1 MMSPIIGHP
10 LGMRVTV
17 IGATG
22 NVGTALM
29 RRLSAEPAVTEL
41 VGVSRRAPELS
52 LPKTRWEQAD
62 ISRGGDLVSLLR
74 GSDAVV
80 HLAWLIQPSRHEDVT
95 RATNVEGSRRVFEAA
110 AKAAVPRLLYASSVG
125 AYAEGPKDR
134 AVDESW
140 PATGIATSFYSRHK
154 AATEAMLDGL
164 ERAHPEIRIV
174 RLRKGLIFGREAAS
188 GIRRLFAG
196 PLLPSFL
203 LRPSLIPVVP
213 AHERLVFQAVHRDD
227 VAEAYRLALL
237 DDDARGAYNVAAG
250 PVLDSAELARIL
262 GARPVPVPAG
272 VLRAAAD
279 LTWRAHLQPTEPGWV
294 DLGLGVP
301 VMDIA
306 RARDEL
312 GWAPRHTAS
321 EALLELI
328 DGMRENAGGP
338 TPSLDPSTG
347 GPARVRE
354 FLTGIGHTS
363 K

>member
-1 MMSPIIGHP
+1 LAPIIIGHP
-10 LGMRVTV
+10 LSMRVTV

-29 RRLSAEPAVTEL
+29 RRLAAEPQVTEL
-41 VGVSRRAPELS
+41 IGVARRRPELS
-52 LPKTRWEQAD
+52 LPKTRWETAD
-62 ISRGGDLVSLLR
+62 ITRTDLVPLLR

-80 HLAWLIQPSRHEDVT
+80 HLAWLIQPSRHETVT
-95 RATNVEGSRRVFEAA
+95 RATNVDGSRRVFEAA
-110 AKAAVPRLLYASSVG
+110 AKAAVPRIVYASSVG
-125 AYAEGPKDR
+125 AYSEGPKDR

-140 PATGIATSFYSRHK
+140 PTGGIPSSFYSRHK
-154 AATEAMLDGL
+154 AATEAMLDSL
-164 ERAHPEIRIV
+164 ERAHPELRIV

-203 LRPSLIPVVP
+203 LRPRLIPVVP

-237 DDDARGAYNVAAG
+237 DDDARGAYNIAAD
-250 PVLDSAELARIL
+250 PVLDPPRL
-262 GARPVPVPAG
+262 GQLLRARPVPVPRA
-272 VLRAAAD
+272 VLRGVVAA
-279 LTWRAHLQPTEPGWV
+279 TWRLHLQPTEPGWV

-301 VMDIA
+301 VMSTE
-306 RARDEL
+306 RARTEL
-312 GWAPRHTAS
+312 GWTPKRTAA

-328 DGMRENAGGP
+328 DGMREGAGGP
-338 TPSLDPSTG
+338 TPPHDPTTG
-347 GPARVRE
+347 GPARIRE
-354 FLTGIGHTS
+354 VLTGIGHTS

>member
-1 MMSPIIGHP
+1 
-10 LGMRVTV
+10 MRVTV

-22 NVGTALM
+22 NVGTAVM
-29 RRLSAEPAVTEL
+29 RRLAAEPAVSEL
-41 VGVSRRAPELS
+41 VGVARRRPSLA
-52 LPKTRWEQAD
+52 LPKTRWEAAD
-62 ISRGGDLVSLLR
+62 ITRSDLAPLLR
-74 GSDAVV
+74 GSDAVI
-80 HLAWLIQPSRHEDVT
+80 HLAWLIQPSRHEGVT

-110 AKAAVPRLLYASSVG
+110 ARAAVPRIVYASSVG

-140 PATGIATSFYSRHK
+140 PATGIASSFYSRHK

-164 ERAHPEIRIV
+164 ERAHPELRIV

-196 PLLPSFL
+196 PLLPTFL
-203 LRPSLIPVVP
+203 LRPELIPVVP

-227 VAEAYRLALL
+227 VAEAYRRALL
-237 DDDARGAYNVAAG
+237 DDDARGAYNIAAG
-250 PVLDSAELARIL
+250 PVLDSAELGRIL
-262 GARPVPVPAG
+262 GARPVPVPRAL
-272 VLRAAAD
+272 LRGAATA
-279 LTWRAHLQPTEPGWV
+279 TWRLHLQPTEPGWV

-301 VMDIA
+301 VMSTA

-312 GWAPRHTAS
+312 GWVPRYTAA

-328 DGMRENAGGP
+328 AGMRENAGGP
-338 TPSLDPSTG
+338 TPPLDPATS

-354 FLTGIGHTS
+354 VLTGIGHTS
-363 K
+363 R